1 MYYPYVPHSRQP
13 EPDLE
18 RRTLR
23 VTGEGSVSVQP
34 DIARI
39 QLEVITENVS
49 LSQAQQENA
58 QIMSRVID
66 ALLNLGIE
74 RGNIQ
79 TTAFNITPRYDFI
92 DGQQVFRGYEV
103 RNQITVEVTAI
114 DQVGNII
121 DVAVQT
127 GVNRVSNIQFTVQN
141 RQLYYQQALVSA
153 LENAREK
160 AQTINETMQL
170 NLDPTPIRIVE
181 RVIDTPIT
189 YNMLTLAAETFTTP
203 IEPGEIV
210 IMAKVEVQFR
220 Y

>member
-1 MYYPYVPHSRQP
+1 MYYPYVPHYRQP
-13 EPDLE
+13 EPNVK

-34 DIARI
+34 DIARV
-39 QLEVITENVS
+39 QLEVITESES
-49 LSQAQQENA
+49 LRQAQQENA
-58 QIMSRVID
+58 QTMSQVIN
-66 ALLNLGIE
+66 ALLNLGLE
-74 RGNIQ
+74 REDIQ
-79 TTAFNITPRYDFI
+79 TTAFNITPTYDYV

-103 RNQITVEVTAI
+103 RNQITVEVSAI

-121 DVAVQT
+121 DVAVQN
-127 GVNRVSNIQFTVQN
+127 GVNRVSNIRFTVQN

-153 LENAREK
+153 LENARAK

-170 NLDPTPIRIVE
+170 NLDPTPVRIVE

-189 YNMLTLAAETFTTP
+189 YSTLTVAAESFTTP
-203 IEPGEIV
+203 IEPGESV
-210 IMAKVEVQFR
+210 IIAKVEVHFR